1 MDKIT
6 YDDVIKRIGY
16 FRTKAN
22 LSMREASLQLGY
34 NPQFMSTI
42 ENKSI
47 ELKVKTLLDFCNMLE
62 ITPQDF
68 FYMGESYNKE
78 DKNVLDLYN
87 NLSQDGKLLTKL
99 FHSFQPLKPV
109 CIMQTFFYYLNN
121 PHNKTKFCYLAF
133 CQILSGWSPVSLR
146 KAPPLTG

>member
-1 MDKIT
+1 MEKIT
-6 YDDVIKRIGY
+6 YDDVINRLGY

-47 ELKVKTLLDFCNMLE
+47 ELKVKTLLDFCDIIE

-68 FYMGESYNKE
+68 FYLGDHYNKE

-87 NLSQDGKLLTKL
+87 RLSSDNKQIILDLMKKLK
-99 FHSFQPLKPV
+99 
-109 CIMQTFFYYLNN
+109 
-121 PHNKTKFCYLAF
+121 
-133 CQILSGWSPVSLR
+133 
-146 KAPPLTG
+146 

>member
-42 ENKSI
+42 ENQTIK
-47 ELKVKTLLDFCNMLE
+47 
-62 ITPQDF
+62 
-68 FYMGESYNKE
+68 
-78 DKNVLDLYN
+78 LY
-87 NLSQDGKLLTKL
+87 
-99 FHSFQPLKPV
+99 
-109 CIMQTFFYYLNN
+109 
-121 PHNKTKFCYLAF
+121 
-133 CQILSGWSPVSLR
+133 
-146 KAPPLTG
+146 